1 MSFPVR
7 PISMGTR
14 NYIANVVNGFNVCN
28 MESEVF
34 IVFLR
39 GGEMGMGGVCGQE
52 DGLRVGRGY
61 VFGAVIMGGGAEWTA
76 GG

>member
-14 NYIANVVNGFNVCN
+14 NYIANVVNSFNVCN

-34 IVFLR
+34 IVFLS
-39 GGEMGMGGVCGQE
+39 GGEMGMGVYA
-52 DGLRVGRGY
+52 GRRMAYG
-61 VFGAVIMGGGAEWTA
+61 
-76 GG
+76 

>member
-14 NYIANVVNGFNVCN
+14 NYIANVVNSFNVCN

-34 IVFLR
+34 IVFVR
-39 GGEMGMGGVCGQE
+39 GMGVAVSVCGVCWRE
-52 DGLRVGRGY
+52 DGLRMGRGY
-61 VFGAVIMGGGAEWTA
+61 VFGGGTDRERVA

>member
-39 GGEMGMGGVCGQE
+39 GGEMGMGGVCGWE
-52 DGLRVGRGY
+52 DGLRMGRGY
-61 VFGAVIMGGGAEWTA
+61 G
-76 GG
+76 

>member
-39 GGEMGMGGVCGQE
+39 GGEMGGVCGRE
-52 DGLRVGRGY
+52 DGLRMGRGY
-61 VFGAVIMGGGAEWTA
+61 VLVRVRIGRG
-76 GG
+76 